1 MAGNMTLATNRD
13 FKSWV
18 SQLKQ
23 DIRNAQIKAAIKVNT
38 ELLRLYWRM
47 GADICEKQKSA
58 SWGDGWLKEL
68 SRELMTE
75 FPDMKGF
82 SHRNLQYIR
91 QWYLFYN
98 QENTIV
104 QQVVAQLEDVN
115 VQQPVAKLDDDMRQ
129 QPVAQIS
136 EDVFFSVPW
145 GHHLYIISQCKDV
158 SRAVFYLKKT
168 VENGWS
174 RAVLLNYLDTNL
186 YERQGKAVNNFNRL
200 LANPQSELAAQTLKD
215 PYNFDFLT
223 LDGEYRERELEHAL
237 THNVTRILLELG
249 TGFAFVG
256 SQVPLQVGED
266 TVYPDL
272 LFYHL
277 ELRCYVVVELKV
289 TKFKGEHLG
298 QLGVYVSAVNHIKK
312 KPTDNPTIGLLICKT
327 KNNVMAQYALESTNQ
342 PIGISEYQLSKLM
355 PEHIQSQLPTI
366 EDIEATLSDNDDNAD
381 S

>member
-1 MAGNMTLATNRD
+1 MAENMTMASNSD

-23 DIRNAQIKAAIKVNT
+23 DIRSAQIRAAIKVNT

-68 SRELMTE
+68 SRELMAE
-75 FPDMKGF
+75 FPDMKGL

-104 QQVVAQLEDVN
+104 QQAVAQLDDAKA
-115 VQQPVAKLDDDMRQ
+115 QQPVAH
-129 QPVAQIS
+129 IS

-158 SRAVFYLKKT
+158 DRAVFYLKQT

-223 LDGEYRERELEHAL
+223 LDGEYRERELEQAL
-237 THNVTRILLELG
+237 THNVTRFLLELG

-355 PEHIQSQLPTI
+355 PENIQSQLPTI
-366 EDIEATLSDNDDNAD
+366 EDIEATLSDNFVDAD
-381 S
+381 SCNHDM

>member
-1 MAGNMTLATNRD
+1 MAENMTMASNSD

-23 DIRNAQIKAAIKVNT
+23 DIRSAQIRAAIKVNT

-104 QQVVAQLEDVN
+104 QQAVAQLEDVN
-115 VQQPVAKLDDDMRQ
+115 VQQAVAKLDDDMRQ
-129 QPVAQIS
+129 QTVAQIS
-136 EDVFFSVPW
+136 ENVFFSVPW

-223 LDGEYRERELEHAL
+223 LDGEYRERELEQAL
-237 THNVTRILLELG
+237 THNVTRFLLELG

-256 SQVPLQVGED
+256 SQVSLQVGED